1 MTPGNAKRRKWELWI
16 GVGLALFAAFA
27 FYFSTKATL
36 HDLDYTNEIASALL
50 HGDLGLREKPAEW
63 LNEMIPY
70 GNRYYSAFPL
80 GAVISMVPVALL
92 QKASL
97 VHDFPAHILAALIAG
112 ACVYFF
118 FRLEKA
124 FGPGYSSLKPKPIT
138 RRILLALFPIFGTWT
153 WCNLG
158 MGGAWQIALGL
169 ALLGGTAALYFTLV
183 RPSPFIA
190 GAFFA
195 LAFGNRTELLLTAPF
210 YLYLFWR
217 RSALVE
223 QAPRLPEP
231 DNQSSSGAMYES
243 SASHSNSPSD
253 AESGWRKLTR
263 ALRKN
268 APMLF
273 DFLILPVALALLT
286 AAYNFAR
293 FHSIFDFG
301 YFHIPE
307 VRDEPWYEHGLFS
320 LHSIP
325 WNVHTMLFEGFRD
338 NPDFPFLSFP
348 PFGCSIFLSSPFLF
362 LLFRA
367 GGKYRTISWVAIG
380 IMTFVL
386 WCHGN
391 PGGWQFSYRYA
402 MILLPWMF
410 LLLTGNGSPKIT
422 VTEISLFAV
431 SVAINAT
438 ATWLFLWTDQIQPVA
453 TVPLRTI
460 DSQQSSVP
468 SVSSVVKKIRMP
480 GMRVTISGNTGLD
493 IPKGTLNSI
502 RRQAG
507 WK

>member
-1 MTPGNAKRRKWELWI
+1 MDAEAPKKPITRDVWVAI
-16 GVGLALFAAFA
+16 GLSLVAALA
-27 FYFSTKATL
+27 FYFSTNPTL
-36 HDLDYTNEIASALL
+36 RDLDYTLEIASALL
-50 HGDLGLREKPAEW
+50 HGDLGLREKPPEW

-97 VHDFPAHILAALIAG
+97 IHNFPARVLGALIAG

-118 FRLEKA
+118 FQLAKA
-124 FGPGYSSLKPKPIT
+124 FGPDYSSLKTRPLA
-138 RRILLALFPIFGTWT
+138 RRILLALFPVFATWT

-169 ALLGGTAALYFTLV
+169 ALLGETAALYFTLV

-190 GAFFA
+190 GAFFG
-195 LAFGNRTELLLTAPF
+195 LAVGNRTELLMTAPF

-217 RSALVE
+217 RSNENPAGQSRTARMK
-223 QAPRLPEP
+223 QAVRV
-231 DNQSSSGAMYES
+231 
-243 SASHSNSPSD
+243 
-253 AESGWRKLTR
+253 
-263 ALRKN
+263 N
-268 APMLF
+268 APMSI
-273 DFLILPVALALLT
+273 DFLTLPVALVLLT

-301 YFHIPE
+301 YFHIPD

-325 WNVHTMLFEGFRD
+325 WNVHKMVFAGFRD
-338 NPDFPFLSFP
+338 DPNFPFLSFD
-348 PFGCSIFLSSPFLF
+348 PFGCSILLSSPFLF
-362 LLFRA
+362 LLFRN
-367 GGKYRTISWVAIG
+367 GGRYRVICWIAIALL
-380 IMTFVL
+380 TFIL

-410 LLLTGNGSPKIT
+410 LLLTGNGPPTIT

-438 ATWLFLWTDQIQPVA
+438 ATWLFLWTDKIQP
-453 TVPLRTI
+453 
-460 DSQQSSVP
+460 
-468 SVSSVVKKIRMP
+468 
-480 GMRVTISGNTGLD
+480 
-493 IPKGTLNSI
+493 
-502 RRQAG
+502 
-507 WK
+507 

>member
-1 MTPGNAKRRKWELWI
+1 MDPEAPKKPSTRDVWVAI
-16 GVGLALFAAFA
+16 GLSLVAALA
-27 FYFSTKATL
+27 FYFSTNPTL
-36 HDLDYTNEIASALL
+36 HDLDYTVEIASALL
-50 HGDLGLREKPAEW
+50 RGDLGLREKPPEW

-80 GAVISMVPVALL
+80 GAVISMVPVAIL

-97 VHDFPAHILAALIAG
+97 IHDFPARILGALIAG

-118 FRLEKA
+118 FQLAKA
-124 FGPGYSSLKPKPIT
+124 FGPDYSSLKPKPLV
-138 RRILLALFPIFGTWT
+138 RRILLALFPVFATWT

-169 ALLGGTAALYFTLV
+169 ALLGETAALYFTLV

-195 LAFGNRTELLLTAPF
+195 LAVGNRTELLMTAPF

-217 RSALVE
+217 RSNENTAGQSRTARMK
-223 QAPRLPEP
+223 QAVRV
-231 DNQSSSGAMYES
+231 
-243 SASHSNSPSD
+243 
-253 AESGWRKLTR
+253 
-263 ALRKN
+263 N
-268 APMLF
+268 APMSI
-273 DFLILPVALALLT
+273 DFLTLPVALVLLT

-320 LHSIP
+320 VHSIP
-325 WNVHTMLFEGFRD
+325 WNVHKMVFAGFRD
-338 NPDFPFLSFP
+338 DPNFPFLSFD
-348 PFGCSIFLSSPFLF
+348 PFGCSILLSSPFLF
-362 LLFRA
+362 LLFRN
-367 GGKYRTISWVAIG
+367 GGKYRVICWMAIG
-380 IMTFVL
+380 LLTFIL

-402 MILLPWMF
+402 MILLPWIF
-410 LLLTGNGSPKIT
+410 LLLTGNGPPTIT

-438 ATWLFLWTDQIQPVA
+438 ATWLFLWTDKIQP
-453 TVPLRTI
+453 
-460 DSQQSSVP
+460 
-468 SVSSVVKKIRMP
+468 
-480 GMRVTISGNTGLD
+480 
-493 IPKGTLNSI
+493 
-502 RRQAG
+502 
-507 WK
+507 

>member
-1 MTPGNAKRRKWELWI
+1 MDAEAPKKPITRDVWVAI
-16 GVGLALFAAFA
+16 GLSLVAALA
-27 FYFSTKATL
+27 FYFSTNPTL
-36 HDLDYTNEIASALL
+36 HDLDYTLEIASALL
-50 HGDLGLREKPAEW
+50 RGDLGLREKPPEW

-97 VHDFPAHILAALIAG
+97 IHNFPARILAALIAG

-118 FRLEKA
+118 FQLAKA
-124 FGPGYSSLKPKPIT
+124 FGPDYSSLKPKPLA
-138 RRILLALFPIFGTWT
+138 RRILLALFPVFATWT

-169 ALLGGTAALYFTLV
+169 ALLGETAALYFTLV

-195 LAFGNRTELLLTAPF
+195 LAVGNRTELLMTAPF

-217 RSALVE
+217 RSTENTAG
-223 QAPRLPEP
+223 
-231 DNQSSSGAMYES
+231 QSRTIRIKQG
-243 SASHSNSPSD
+243 
-253 AESGWRKLTR
+253 
-263 ALRKN
+263 LRVN
-268 APMLF
+268 APMVI
-273 DFLILPVALALLT
+273 DFLTLPVALVLLT

-325 WNVHTMLFEGFRD
+325 WNVHKMVFEGFRD
-338 NPDFPFLSFP
+338 DPNFPFLSFD
-348 PFGCSIFLSSPFLF
+348 PFGCSILLSSPFLF
-362 LLFRA
+362 LLFRN
-367 GGKYRTISWVAIG
+367 GGRYRVICWIAIG
-380 IMTFVL
+380 LLTFIL

-410 LLLTGNGSPKIT
+410 LLLTGNGPPTIT

-438 ATWLFLWTDQIQPVA
+438 ATWLFLWTDKIQP
-453 TVPLRTI
+453 
-460 DSQQSSVP
+460 
-468 SVSSVVKKIRMP
+468 
-480 GMRVTISGNTGLD
+480 
-493 IPKGTLNSI
+493 
-502 RRQAG
+502 
-507 WK
+507 

>member
-1 MTPGNAKRRKWELWI
+1 MDAEAPKKPITRDVWVAI
-16 GVGLALFAAFA
+16 GLSLVAALA
-27 FYFSTKATL
+27 FYFSTNPTL
-36 HDLDYTNEIASALL
+36 HDLDYTLEIASALL
-50 HGDLGLREKPAEW
+50 RGDLGLREKPPEW

-70 GNRYYSAFPL
+70 GHRYYSAFPL

-97 VHDFPAHILAALIAG
+97 IHNFPARILGALIAG

-118 FRLEKA
+118 FQLAKA
-124 FGPGYSSLKPKPIT
+124 FGPDYSSLKPKPLV
-138 RRILLALFPIFGTWT
+138 RRILLALFPLFATWT

-169 ALLGGTAALYFTLV
+169 ALLGETAALYFTLV

-195 LAFGNRTELLLTAPF
+195 LAVGNRTELLMTAPF

-217 RSALVE
+217 RSTENA
-223 QAPRLPEP
+223 AG
-231 DNQSSSGAMYES
+231 QSRTARMKQG
-243 SASHSNSPSD
+243 
-253 AESGWRKLTR
+253 
-263 ALRKN
+263 LRVN
-268 APMLF
+268 VPMVI
-273 DFLILPVALALLT
+273 DFLTLPVALVLLT

-320 LHSIP
+320 VHSIP
-325 WNVHTMLFEGFRD
+325 WNVHKMLFQGFSD
-338 NPDFPFLSFP
+338 DPNFPFLSFD
-348 PFGCSIFLSSPFLF
+348 PFGCSILLSSPFLF
-362 LLFRA
+362 LLFRN
-367 GGKYRTISWVAIG
+367 GGKYRVMCWIAIG
-380 IMTFVL
+380 LLTFIL

-402 MILLPWMF
+402 MILLPWIF
-410 LLLTGNGSPKIT
+410 LLLTGNGPPTIT

-438 ATWLFLWTDQIQPVA
+438 ATWLFLWTDKIQP
-453 TVPLRTI
+453 
-460 DSQQSSVP
+460 
-468 SVSSVVKKIRMP
+468 
-480 GMRVTISGNTGLD
+480 
-493 IPKGTLNSI
+493 
-502 RRQAG
+502 
-507 WK
+507 